1 MRAVRQRWRKM
12 MGVARSLIP
21 VCFAMACSSS
31 SDPGTDPNA
40 QGVVVGFVRDTTGQG
55 VSGAIVCAVA
65 VFEVNGT
72 PVILGRQAPS
82 GTSGAYQIPMS
93 FPVQADVRAGL
104 TIAATPKAASGL
116 EPALRSGLTILIAA
130 TPPPAET
137 THADLEVRKGTPSNG
152 VFCASGP

>member
-1 MRAVRQRWRKM
+1 MT
-12 MGVARSLIP
+12 GIARSIIP
-21 VCFAMACSSS
+21 VCFAVACSSS

-40 QGVVVGFVRDTTGQG
+40 HGVVAGFVRDTAGRG
-55 VSGAIVCAVA
+55 VAGAVVCAVA

-82 GTSGAYQIPMS
+82 GASGAYRIPMD

-104 TIAATPKAASGL
+104 TIAATPTVASGL
-116 EPALRSGLTILIAA
+116 EPALRSGLAILLAA

-137 THADLEVRKGTPSNG
+137 THVDLVVRKGTAYNG